1 MVRGQKMKA
10 IQEAIAKLE
19 AEKANFILRIDGR
32 IEGLKEALRLQ
43 GGQSAPHHIADDVAR
58 KRTRRGNLKE
68 TVLELAESVREKGLT
83 ADECVFMAK
92 ELKDIDLVLG
102 SVSSLLSRLKTDKV
116 LFFDGNRYRLQK
128 YSGPRQAA

>member
-19 AEKANFILRIDGR
+19 AEKANFNARIDGR
-32 IEGLKEALRLQ
+32 IEGLKEAMRLQ
-43 GGQSAPHHIADDVAR
+43 GAAQQSSTVDELPR

-68 TVLELAESVREKGLT
+68 TVLELAETAREKGLT
-83 ADECVFMAK
+83 AEECVFMAK
-92 ELKDIDLVLG
+92 ESKGIELVLG
-102 SVSSLLSRLKTDKV
+102 SVSSLLSRLKNDKIM
-116 LFFDGNRYRLQK
+116 FFDGNRYRLQK